1 MHLRIAFKGQG
12 DRNNDGFVPLNL
24 EFVHEFPLGF
34 AVPDLVTIPAY
45 MPATAVTFDVSTS
58 LCQES
63 PFDRTRSAHDPQ

>member
-1 MHLRIAFKGQG
+1 METGTTTGLCHSIFELVR
-12 DRNNDGFVPLNL
+12 
-24 EFVHEFPLGF
+24 EFPLGF